1 MRVLLTTYPEK
12 TIFQPMVTLAWA
24 LRTAGHE
31 VRVATQPGFED
42 VITGAGLTAVP
53 VGRRGVGNWRR
64 LTEAYPD
71 LAEAERVGLPSPYDA
86 AVSGVGTRAEMTDG
100 YASILELWH
109 KQNNFPLVTGLVEF
123 ARVWQPDLVIWEPTT
138 YAGAI
143 AAAACGAAHGR
154 LLWSIDVFGAAR
166 ERFLSL
172 GPGPDPLAGWIA
184 GYGRKYGFAFDEEL
198 ITGQF
203 TIDPVPDPIRLDTR
217 LPTLPVQYVPYG
229 GAASVPDWLK
239 RRSDR
244 PRIGLTLGTTATE
257 HFGGYTVSV
266 PDILAALSDVDA
278 EIVATLPDAEAAKVT
293 EVPANTRIVPY
304 VPLHALVP
312 TCAAVINH
320 AGPGTYLTTARYGVP
335 QLAVP
340 WEFDEPELARRA
352 TVHGSALTLTGS
364 EVSGKAVRADV
375 LRLLSEPSFTTR
387 ARELAA
393 RMAAT
398 PSPNDVVQALED
410 HVARRNA

>member
-64 LTEAYPD
+64 LTEAYPG
-71 LAEAERVGLPSPYDA
+71 LAEAERIGLPSPYDT
-86 AVSGVGTRAEMTDG
+86 AVPGAEGVTRAEMADG
-100 YASILELWH
+100 YRETLELWH

-123 ARVWQPDLVIWEPTT
+123 ARAWRPDLVVWEPTT

-143 AAAACGAAHGR
+143 AAKACGARHGR

-166 ERFLSL
+166 ERFLAL
-172 GPGPDPLAGWIA
+172 GPGPDPLAEWIA
-184 GYGRKYGFAFDEEL
+184 GYGRKYGFEFSEDL
-198 ITGQF
+198 VTGQF
-203 TIDPVPDPIRLDTR
+203 TIDPVPEPIRLTTN

-229 GAASVPDWLK
+229 GAASVPDWL
-239 RRSDR
+239 RRPADR

-278 EIVATLPDAEAAKVT
+278 EVVATLPDAEAAKLP
-293 EVPANTRIVPY
+293 EVPANARIVPY
-304 VPLHALVP
+304 VPLHALAP
-312 TCAAVINH
+312 ACAAVINH

-352 TVHGSALTLTGS
+352 TLHGSALTLTGE
-364 EVSGKAVRADV
+364 EVSGKAVRAGV
-375 LRLLSEPSFTTR
+375 LRLLSEPSFATR
-387 ARELAA
+387 ARELAT

-398 PSPNDVVQALED
+398 PSPNDVVQALE
-410 HVARRNA
+410 AAC